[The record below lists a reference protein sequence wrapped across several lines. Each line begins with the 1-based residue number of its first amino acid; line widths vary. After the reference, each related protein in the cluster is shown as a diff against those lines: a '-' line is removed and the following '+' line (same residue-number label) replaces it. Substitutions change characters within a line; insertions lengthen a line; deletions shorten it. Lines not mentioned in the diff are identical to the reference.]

1 MNHREL
7 RRTFLEFYGQ
17 REHKI
22 VPSSSLIPRDDPTML
37 FTSAGMVQ
45 FKPYWAGTVELP
57 YRRAT
62 SIQKCLRASDLDR
75 VGKTPRHGTF
85 FEMLG
90 NFSFGDYFK
99 YEAIPWAW
107 EYLTQVVKLDGER
120 LYASV
125 FEEDDEAYNIW
136 RTKVGLPAER
146 VVRLGAKDNFWG
158 PVGGGGA
165 CGPCS
170 EIYVDL
176 GAELGCGK
184 ATCAP
189 GCDCDRF
196 SEVYNIVF
204 PQYNQLPGGA
214 REPLKNRGIDT
225 GMGMERLAMVSQQKK
240 TIFETDLFAPI
251 IKATAKMLNLEA
263 RGEKREARGEEQQML
278 CVAADHARALTFAI
292 ADGAIPSNDGRGY
305 ILRSILRRALL
316 IARRAGVNEPFLYKV
331 SGEVV
336 ELMRQWYP
344 EVVAKREQAAMII
357 KSEEERFLR
366 TLDDG
371 LERWEDVLAAH
382 KRDGLIPGEDLFKL
396 HDTFG
401 FHIELVKELAEEAGV
416 RLDAEGFERAMRE
429 QRERSRKAI
438 DASRQT
444 LDAGRVL
451 ATEFIGHDCDEADT
465 EILSVTALAGLG
477 HDPKSQED
485 FGHVPRLYEVVLKQ
499 SPFYAEMGGQVGD
512 TGRIIGEGFELEVL
526 GTFTKGG
533 VPTCKAKLVRGELPV
548 GSGHDPKSQEDF
560 GHVPTKVF
568 AAVDKERRRE
578 IERAHTA
585 THLLHAALR
594 KALGDYVKQE
604 GSLVEPGR
612 LRFDFA
618 AFEPMTAEQ
627 IRAVE
632 RMVYEQVVA
641 DQPVQAFR
649 NTPLDDAKAMGAL
662 AFFGDQ
668 YGEKVTV
675 VKVADFSMELCG
687 GTHLRSTGQI
697 GMFRITSE
705 TGVAAG
711 IRRIEA
717 LVGTAALA
725 RVMAERQTIDQLQ
738 EKLGVTED
746 ALVKK
751 VESLAEEMRR
761 LDAKLT
767 ALSGQVARGAGDE
780 LAAAPEDI
788 GGVRV
793 VVAHFPKFESAEL
806 RLVADRVRE
815 KMRENFAGFLTG
827 GETARLLYVVFVSP
841 DRQKTMPAGKLAKT
855 ISATMGGGGG
865 GKPDLALGGGER
877 ANLAAGQDAFRSAVR
892 AAASVPPTA

>member
-107 EYLTQVVKLDGER
+107 EYLTQVVKLDADR

-136 RTKVGLPAER
+136 RTRVGLPAER

-204 PQYNQLPGGA
+204 PQYNQLPGGT

-225 GMGMERLAMVSQQKK
+225 GMGMERLAMVSQKKK

-263 RGEKREARGEEQQML
+263 RGEKREAGGAVQQML

-316 IARRAGVNEPFLYKV
+316 IAGRQGVHEPFLYKV

-336 ELMRQWYP
+336 DLMRQWYP

-371 LERWEDVLAAH
+371 LERWEDVLARH
-382 KRDGLIPGEDLFKL
+382 RRDGLIPGEDLFKL

-416 RLDAEGFERAMRE
+416 RLDTEGFKRAMQE
-429 QRERSRKAI
+429 QRERSRKE
-438 DASRQT
+438 T
-444 LDAGRVL
+444 LTTQAAAATGAKDGLL
-451 ATEFIGHDCDEADT
+451 ATEFVGYDCDETNT
-465 EILSVTALAGLG
+465 EIQSFAQLPDG
-477 HDPKSQED
+477 P
-485 FGHVPRLYEVVLKQ
+485 YEVVLKQ

-526 GTFTKGG
+526 GTFTKHG
-533 VPTCKAKLVRGELPV
+533 VPTCKAKLVRGEV
-548 GSGHDPKSQEDF
+548 SAG
-560 GHVPTKVF
+560 KVF

-594 KALGDYVKQE
+594 KTLGDYVKQE

-627 IRAVE
+627 IHMVE

-649 NTPLDDAKAMGAL
+649 NTPLDDAKGMGAL

-717 LVGTAALA
+717 LVGKAALE
-725 RVMAERQTIDQLQ
+725 RVMSERQTIDRLQ
-738 EKLGVTED
+738 EKLGVSED
-746 ALVKK
+746 VLVKK
-751 VESLAEEMRR
+751 VDSLAEEMKR
-761 LDAKLT
+761 LEAKL
-767 ALSGQVARGAGDE
+767 AGLSAQVARGAGDE

-815 KMRENFAGFLTG
+815 ILKERYAGLLTCG
-827 GETARLLYVVFVSP
+827 DVARVNYVVFVSP
-841 DRQKTMPAGKLAKT
+841 DLQKTAPAGKLAKA
-855 ISATMGGGGG
+855 ISAAMGGGGG
-865 GKPDLALGGGER
+865 GRPELALGGGE
-877 ANLAAGQDAFRSAVR
+877 LAKLDDGTSAFRNSVR
-892 AAASVPPTA
+892 EMTGGRPVA

>member
-7 RRTFLEFYGQ
+7 RRTFLEFYAQ
-17 REHKI
+17 RDHKI

-45 FKPYWAGTVELP
+45 FKPYWAGTVEIP

-62 SIQKCLRASDLDR
+62 SIQKCLRASDLDQ

-99 YEAIPWAW
+99 HEAIPWAW
-107 EYLTQVVKLDGER
+107 EYLTQVVKLDAER

-136 RTKVGLPAER
+136 RTKVDLPVNR

-176 GAELGCGK
+176 GAEFGCGK
-184 ATCAP
+184 AECAP
-189 GCDCDRF
+189 SCDCDRF

-204 PQYNQLPGGA
+204 PQYNQLPDGT

-225 GMGMERLAMVSQQKK
+225 GMGMERLAMVSQKKK

-251 IKATAKMLNLEA
+251 VKATAKMLNIERTNENRA
-263 RGEKREARGEEQQML
+263 ML
-278 CVAADHARALTFAI
+278 NVAADHARALTFAI
-292 ADGAIPSNDGRGY
+292 ADGVIPSNEARGY
-305 ILRSILRRALL
+305 VLRSILRRALL
-316 IARRAGVNEPFLYKV
+316 FAHRQGVVEPFLYKV

-344 EVVAKREQAAMII
+344 EVVAKREQAALII
-357 KSEEERFLR
+357 RSEEERFLR
-366 TLDDG
+366 TLDAG
-371 LERWEDVLAAH
+371 LERWQSVLEAN
-382 KRDGLIPGEDLFKL
+382 KREGLVPGDDLFKL

-401 FHIELVKELAEEAGV
+401 FHVELVKELAEEAGV
-416 RLDAEGFERAMRE
+416 KLDTAGFERAMQG
-429 QRERSRKAI
+429 QRARSKKEW
-438 DASRQT
+438 SS
-444 LDAGRVL
+444 GPVVKGSSEK
-451 ATEFIGHDCDEADT
+451 TEFVGYDCDEADT
-465 EILSVTALAGLG
+465 EIMSFAQLPDG
-477 HDPKSQED
+477 
-485 FGHVPRLYEVVLKQ
+485 LYEVVLRK

-526 GTFTKGG
+526 GTYSKQS
-533 VPTCKAKLVRGELPV
+533 VPACKAKLLRGTIAA
-548 GSGHDPKSQEDF
+548 G
-560 GHVPTKVF
+560 KVF

-594 KALGDYVKQE
+594 KTLGDYVKQE

-618 AFEPMTAEQ
+618 AFEPMKLEQ
-627 IRAVE
+627 VGAVE
-632 RMVYEQVVA
+632 RLVYAQIVA
-641 DQPVQAFR
+641 DRHVQALR
-649 NTPLDDAKAMGAL
+649 NTPLDDARAMGAL

-668 YGEKVTV
+668 YGERVTV
-675 VKVADFSMELCG
+675 VKVGDFSMELCG
-687 GTHLRSTGQI
+687 GTHLRSTGEI
-697 GMFRITSE
+697 GLFRIVSE

-717 LVGTAALA
+717 LVGKAAFECA
-725 RVMAERQTIDQLQ
+725 ASERATVTELSEQ
-738 EKLGVTED
+738 LGVTED
-746 ALVKK
+746 LLVKK
-751 VESLAEEMRR
+751 VASLTEEMKR
-761 LDAKLT
+761 LGSKL
-767 ALSGQVARGAGDE
+767 AGLSAQMARGAGE
-780 LAAAPEDI
+780 KLAATAEEV

-793 VVAHFPKFESAEL
+793 VVGHFAEFEAGEL
-806 RLVADRVRE
+806 RLVSDRVRE
-815 KMRENFAGFLTG
+815 VLKEKYAGLLTG
-827 GETARLLYVVFVSP
+827 GEGQRIRYVVFVSP
-841 DRQKTMPAGKLAKT
+841 DLQAGLPAGKLAKT
-855 ISATMGGGGG
+855 VGPAMGGGGG
-865 GKPDLALGGGER
+865 GRAELAEGGGQLEK
-877 ANLAAGQDAFRSAVR
+877 LGAGQEAFRSAVR
-892 AAASVPPTA
+892 ALAVG

>member
-7 RRTFLEFYGQ
+7 RRTFLEFYAQ
-17 REHKI
+17 RDHKI

-45 FKPYWAGTVELP
+45 FKPYWAGTVELLC
-57 YRRAT
+57 RRAT

-99 YEAIPWAW
+99 HEAIPWAW
-107 EYLTQVVKLDGER
+107 EYLTQVVKLDAER

-136 RTKVGLPAER
+136 RTKVGLPFKK
-146 VVRLGAKDNFWG
+146 VVRLGTKDNFWG

-176 GAELGCGK
+176 GAEFGCGK
-184 ATCAP
+184 AECAP

-204 PQYNQLPGGA
+204 PQYNQLPDGT

-225 GMGMERLAMVSQQKK
+225 GMGMERLAMVSQKKK
-240 TIFETDLFAPI
+240 TIFDTDLFAPVV
-251 IKATAKMLNLEA
+251 KATAKMLNMEA
-263 RGEKREARGEEQQML
+263 RGAVRQML
-278 CVAADHARALTFAI
+278 YVAVDHARALTFAI
-292 ADGAIPSNDGRGY
+292 ADGVIPSNEARGY
-305 ILRSILRRALL
+305 VLRSILRRALL
-316 IARRAGVNEPFLYKV
+316 FAHRQGVVEPFLYKV

-344 EVVAKREQAAMII
+344 EVVAKREQAALII

-366 TLDDG
+366 TLDAG
-371 LERWEDVLAAH
+371 LERWQVVLTQH
-382 KRDGLIPGEDLFKL
+382 KRDGLVPGEDLFKL

-401 FHIELVKELAEEAGV
+401 FHIELVKELAEDSGV
-416 RLDAEGFERAMRE
+416 KLDTAGFERAMQG
-429 QRERSRKAI
+429 QRERSRKETFISDSSNVSATVTF
-438 DASRQT
+438 SLSPQT
-444 LDAGRVL
+444 VFVGY
-451 ATEFIGHDCDEADT
+451 DCDESNT
-465 EILSVTALAGLG
+465 EIASFAQLSDG
-477 HDPKSQED
+477 
-485 FGHVPRLYEVVLKQ
+485 LYEVVLKQ

-512 TGRIIGEGFELEVL
+512 TGKIIGEGFELEVL
-526 GTFTKGG
+526 HTYYKQG
-533 VPTCKAKLVRGELPV
+533 VPTCKAKLLRGEIAV
-548 GSGHDPKSQEDF
+548 A
-560 GHVPTKVF
+560 KVF

-594 KALGDYVKQE
+594 KTLGDYVKQE

-618 AFEPMTAEQ
+618 AFEPMTTDQ
-627 IRAVE
+627 ICTVE
-632 RMVYEQVVA
+632 RQVYEQVVA
-641 DQPVQAFR
+641 DRHVQALR
-649 NTPLDDAKAMGAL
+649 NTPLDEARAMGAL
-662 AFFGDQ
+662 AFFGEQ

-675 VKVADFSMELCG
+675 VKVGDFSMELCG
-687 GTHLRSTGQI
+687 GTHLKSTGQI

-717 LVGTAALA
+717 LVGKAALE
-725 RVMAERQTIDQLQ
+725 RVMAERQVIDRLQ
-738 EKLGVTED
+738 EKLGVGED
-746 ALVKK
+746 VLVKK
-751 VESLAEEMRR
+751 VESLSEEMKR
-761 LDAKLT
+761 LGSKL
-767 ALSGQVARGAGDE
+767 AGLSAQVARGAGE
-780 LAAAPEDI
+780 KLAAAAEEV
-788 GGVRV
+788 GGIRIV
-793 VVAHFPKFESAEL
+793 VGHFSEFEAGEL
-806 RLVADRVRE
+806 RLVSDRVRE
-815 KMRENFAGFLTG
+815 LLKEKYAGLLTG
-827 GETARLLYVVFVSP
+827 GDGPRIRYVVFVGP
-841 DRQKTMPAGKLAKT
+841 DLQSALPAGKLAKT
-855 ISATMGGGGG
+855 VGPAMGGGGG
-865 GKPDLALGGGER
+865 GKPDLAEGGGQVEK
-877 ANLAAGQDAFRSAVR
+877 LGAGQEAFRGAVR
-892 AAASVPPTA
+892 AAMSAPPTA

>member
-7 RRTFLEFYGQ
+7 RRTFLEFYAQ

-45 FKPYWAGTVELP
+45 FKPYWAGAVELP

-99 YEAIPWAW
+99 HEAIPWAW
-107 EYLTQVVKLDGER
+107 EYLTQVVKLEADR

-136 RTKVGLPAER
+136 RTKVGLPENR

-184 ATCAP
+184 ATCGP

-204 PQYNQLPGGA
+204 PQYNQLPDGT

-225 GMGMERLAMVSQQKK
+225 GMGMERLAMVSQKKK

-251 IKATAKMLNLEA
+251 IKATGKMLNLEA
-263 RGEKREARGEEQQML
+263 RGERREARGADQQML

-305 ILRSILRRALL
+305 ILRSILRRASL

-344 EVVAKREQAAMII
+344 EVVAKREQAALII

-366 TLDDG
+366 TLDAG
-371 LERWEDVLAAH
+371 LERWQDVLAAH
-382 KRDGLIPGEDLFKL
+382 KREGVIPGEDLFKL

-401 FHIELVKELAEEAGV
+401 FHIELVKELADEVGV
-416 RLDAEGFERAMRE
+416 RLDTEGFERAMQE
-429 QRERSRKAI
+429 QRERSRKEW
-438 DASRQT
+438 SS
-444 LDAGRVL
+444 GPVVKGSSEK
-451 ATEFIGHDCDEADT
+451 TEFVGYDCDEADT
-465 EILSVTALAGLG
+465 EILSFTVLPGLG
-477 HDPKSQED
+477 HDPKSKED

-526 GTFTKGG
+526 GTYSKQS
-533 VPTCKAKLVRGELPV
+533 VPACKAKLLRGAIAA
-548 GSGHDPKSQEDF
+548 G
-560 GHVPTKVF
+560 KVF

-594 KALGDYVKQE
+594 KTLGDYVKQE

-641 DQPVQAFR
+641 DQQVQAMR
-649 NTPLDDAKAMGAL
+649 DTPLDDARAMGAL
-662 AFFGDQ
+662 AFFGEQ

-697 GMFRITSE
+697 GMFRIVSE

-717 LVGTAALA
+717 LVGKAALE

-738 EKLGVTED
+738 EKLGVSED
-746 ALVKK
+746 VLVKK
-751 VESLAEEMRR
+751 VDSLAEEMKR
-761 LDAKLT
+761 LEAKL
-767 ALSGQVARGAGDE
+767 AGLSAQLARIAGDE

-815 KMRENFAGFLTG
+815 ILKGHYAGLLTC
-827 GETARLLYVVFVSP
+827 GELARVNYVVFVGP
-841 DRQKTMPAGKLAKT
+841 DLQKTIPAGKLAKR
-855 ISATMGGGGG
+855 ISAAMGGGGG
-865 GKPDLALGGGER
+865 GRPELALGGGEL
-877 ANLAAGQDAFRSAVR
+877 ANLAAGQDAFRDAVR
-892 AAASVPPTA
+892 ASAGGAADNPQ

>member
-7 RRTFLEFYGQ
+7 RRTFLEFYAH
-17 REHKI
+17 RDHKI

-45 FKPYWAGTVELP
+45 FKPYWAGTVDLP

-62 SIQKCLRASDLDR
+62 SIQKCLRASDLDQ
-75 VGKTPRHGTF
+75 VGRTPRHCTF

-99 YEAIPWAW
+99 HEAIPWAW
-107 EYLTQVVKLDGER
+107 EYLTQVVKLDAER

-125 FEEDDEAYNIW
+125 FEQDQEAYNIW
-136 RTKVGLPAER
+136 RTKVGLPHKK
-146 VVRLGAKDNFWG
+146 VVRLGAEDNFWG

-176 GAELGCGK
+176 GPEFGCGK
-184 ATCAP
+184 AECAP

-204 PQYNQLPGGA
+204 PQYNQLPDGT

-225 GMGMERLAMVSQQKK
+225 GMGMERLAAVSQKKK
-240 TIFETDLFAPI
+240 TIFDTDLFAPI
-251 IKATAKMLNLEA
+251 VKATARMLSSATMNDE
-263 RGEKREARGEEQQML
+263 RGTKNEFRQML
-278 CVAADHARALTFAI
+278 YVAADHARALTFAI
-292 ADGAIPSNDGRGY
+292 ADGAIPSNEARGY

-316 IARRAGVNEPFLYKV
+316 FAHRQGVAEPFLYRV

-344 EVVAKREQAAMII
+344 ELVAKREQAALII

-366 TLDDG
+366 TLDAG
-371 LERWEDVLAAH
+371 LERWQDVLAAH
-382 KRDGLIPGEDLFKL
+382 KREGLIPGEDLFKL

-416 RLDAEGFERAMRE
+416 KLDTAGFEQAMQE
-429 QRERSRKAI
+429 QRERSRKETFISTAAAPAYEGAA
-438 DASRQT
+438 DW
-444 LDAGRVL
+444 
-451 ATEFIGHDCDEADT
+451 EFVGYESDEAET
-465 EILSVTALAGLG
+465 EIVSFTALLGLG
-477 HDPKSQED
+477 HEPKSKADLAAEAPVGQH
-485 FGHVPRLYEVVLKQ
+485 GRVTRLYEVVLRK

-526 GTFTKGG
+526 NTYYKHGA
-533 VPTCKAKLVRGELPV
+533 PACKAKLVKGEV
-548 GSGHDPKSQEDF
+548 AAG
-560 GHVPTKVF
+560 KVF

-594 KALGDYVKQE
+594 KTLGDYVKQE

-627 IRAVE
+627 IHAVE
-632 RMVYEQVVA
+632 RLVYEQVVA
-641 DQPVQAFR
+641 DRHVQALH
-649 NTPLDDAKAMGAL
+649 NTPLDEARAMGAL

-675 VKVADFSMELCG
+675 VKVGDFSMELCG
-687 GTHLRSTGQI
+687 GTHLKSTGQI

-717 LVGTAALA
+717 LVGKAAFENA
-725 RVMAERQTIDQLQ
+725 ASERAIVTQLTDR
-738 EKLGVTED
+738 LGGTEET
-746 ALVKK
+746 LLKK
-751 VESLAEEMRR
+751 VEGLTEVQKRLSERLAG
-761 LDAKLT
+761 
-767 ALSGQVARGAGDE
+767 LSAQLARAAGDE
-780 LAAAPEDI
+780 LATRAEDI
-788 GGVRV
+788 GGVKV
-793 VVAHFPKFESAEL
+793 VTGHLPKFETGEL
-806 RLVADRVRE
+806 RLVSDRVRE
-815 KMRENFAGFLTG
+815 LLKEKYAGLLTG
-827 GETARLLYVVFVSP
+827 GEGPRIRYVVFVSP
-841 DRQKTMPAGKLAKT
+841 DLQTSLPAGKLAKT
-855 ISATMGGGGG
+855 VGPAMGGGGG
-865 GKPDLALGGGER
+865 GKPDLAEGGGQLEK
-877 ANLAAGQDAFRSAVR
+877 LDAGQEAFRGTLRVLFA
-892 AAASVPPTA
+892 

>member
-7 RRTFLEFYGQ
+7 RRTFLEFHAQ
-17 REHKI
+17 RDHKI

-99 YEAIPWAW
+99 HEAIPWAW
-107 EYLTQVVKLDGER
+107 EYLTQVVKLDAER

-136 RTKVGLPAER
+136 RTKVGLSHKK
-146 VVRLGAKDNFWG
+146 VVRLGVKDNFWG

-176 GAELGCGK
+176 GAEFGCGK
-184 ATCAP
+184 AECAP

-204 PQYNQLPGGA
+204 PQYNQLPDGT

-225 GMGMERLAMVSQQKK
+225 GMGMERLAMVSQKKK
-240 TIFETDLFAPI
+240 TIFETDLFAPVV
-251 IKATAKMLNLEA
+251 KATAKMLNIE
-263 RGEKREARGEEQQML
+263 RTDENRTML
-278 CVAADHARALTFAI
+278 FVAADHARALTFAI
-292 ADGAIPSNDGRGY
+292 ADGVIPSNEARGY

-316 IARRAGVNEPFLYKV
+316 FAHRQGVAEPFMYKV

-344 EVVAKREQAAMII
+344 EVVAKREQAALII

-366 TLDDG
+366 TLDAG
-371 LERWEDVLAAH
+371 LERWQNVLEQH
-382 KRDGLIPGEDLFKL
+382 KRDGLVPGEELFKL

-416 RLDAEGFERAMRE
+416 KLDTGGFERAMQE
-429 QRERSRKAI
+429 QRERSRKETFISDSSNVSATVTF
-438 DASRQT
+438 SVSPQ
-444 LDAGRVL
+444 
-451 ATEFIGHDCDEADT
+451 TEFVGHDCDESNT
-465 EILSVTALAGLG
+465 EIQSFAVLTDG
-477 HDPKSQED
+477 
-485 FGHVPRLYEVVLKQ
+485 LYEVVLRQ

-526 GTFTKGG
+526 NTYNKQG
-533 VPTCKAKLVRGELPV
+533 VPACKAKLLRGEV
-548 GSGHDPKSQEDF
+548 AAG
-560 GHVPTKVF
+560 KVF

-594 KALGDYVKQE
+594 KTLGDYVKQE

-618 AFEPMTAEQ
+618 AFEPMKLEQ
-627 IRAVE
+627 VAAVE
-632 RMVYEQVVA
+632 RLVYAQVVA
-641 DQPVQAFR
+641 DRHVQAMR
-649 NTPLDDAKAMGAL
+649 NTPLDEARAMGAL

-675 VKVADFSMELCG
+675 VKVGDFSMELCG
-687 GTHLRSTGQI
+687 GTHLKSTGQI
-697 GMFRITSE
+697 GLFRIVSE
-705 TGVAAG
+705 VGVAAG

-717 LVGTAALA
+717 LVGKAAFECA
-725 RVMAERQTIDQLQ
+725 AFERATITELLGQL
-738 EKLGVTED
+738 GGTEE
-746 ALVKK
+746 ALTKK
-751 VESLAEEMRR
+751 VASLTEEMKR
-761 LDAKLT
+761 LSSKL
-767 ALSGQVARGAGDE
+767 AGLSAQVARGAGE
-780 LAAAPEDI
+780 KLAAAAEEV
-788 GGVRV
+788 GGLRIV
-793 VVAHFPKFESAEL
+793 VGHFSEFETGEL
-806 RLVADRVRE
+806 RLVSDRVRE
-815 KMRENFAGFLTG
+815 LLKEKYAGLLTG
-827 GETARLLYVVFVSP
+827 GEGPRVRYVVFVSS
-841 DRQKTMPAGKLAKT
+841 DLQSSLPAGKLAK
-855 ISATMGGGGG
+855 AVGPAMGGGGG
-865 GKPDLALGGGER
+865 GKPDLAEGGGQLEK
-877 ANLAAGQDAFRSAVR
+877 LGAGQEAFRSALR
-892 AAASVPPTA
+892 ALATPSAP